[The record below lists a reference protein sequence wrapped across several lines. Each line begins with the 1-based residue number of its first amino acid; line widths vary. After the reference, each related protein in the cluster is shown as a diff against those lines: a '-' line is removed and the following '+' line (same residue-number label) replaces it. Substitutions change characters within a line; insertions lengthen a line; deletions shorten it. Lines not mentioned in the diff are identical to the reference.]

1 MNEGAE
7 MKMTLATPRQDMRVW
22 RAPLIAVV
30 LAVLALFALYWET
43 VASMAAIWSRSETFT
58 HGYLILPIS
67 HFLLWQRRREL
78 IRNTPAPDL
87 RPHFARGRGSEQWAM
102 VAMIPVVVWARLGW
116 LITWALV
123 FPLVFLFF
131 AVPM

>member
-7 MKMTLATPRQDMRVW
+7 MKMTLDTPRQDMRVW

-67 HFLLWQRRREL
+67 LYLLWQRRRVL
-78 IRNTPAPDL
+78 
-87 RPHFARGRGSEQWAM
+87 FC
-102 VAMIPVVVWARLGW
+102 
-116 LITWALV
+116 
-123 FPLVFLFF
+123 FLFVF
-131 AVPM
+131 VLCLVVLLFVLGFV